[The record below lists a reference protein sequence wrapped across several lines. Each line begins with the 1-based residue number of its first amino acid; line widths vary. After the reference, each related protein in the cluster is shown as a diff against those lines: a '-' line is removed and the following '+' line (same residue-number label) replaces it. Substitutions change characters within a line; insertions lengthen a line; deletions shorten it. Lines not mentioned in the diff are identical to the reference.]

1 MSGDVEAAPPAA
13 PLESLERLCIH
24 TVTTKPWSIEI
35 AVEEYARAGVNGI
48 TVWRDK
54 LEGRRPA
61 EVRRRIEE
69 AGLAVVSLC
78 RGGFFPSPEA
88 EERRKALEENRRAVD
103 EAAELGAPSVV
114 LVPGA
119 DPRQSLE
126 ESRRQIEDAL
136 GELAEYAAAS
146 EVKLS
151 VEPLHPMY
159 ADTRSAINTLEQAN
173 DLCETLGHPF
183 VGAAVDVYH
192 LWWDPHL
199 EEEIRRCGR
208 MGKLFAYH
216 VCDWRVPTE
225 DLLTD
230 RGLMGEGCIPLRR
243 IRRRVEQA
251 GFGGHI
257 EVEIF
262 SRRWWSSDQ
271 NDFLK
276 RIVEAY
282 REAT

>member
-119 DPRQSLE
+119 DPRQSLA
-126 ESRRQIEDAL
+126 ESRRQIEEGI
-136 GELAEYAAAS
+136 GELLEHAAAAG
-146 EVKLS
+146 VKLS
-151 VEPLHPMY
+151 LEPLHPMY
-159 ADTRSAINTLEQAN
+159 ADTRSAINTLAQAN
-173 DLCETLGHPF
+173 ELCERLEHPALG
-183 VGAAVDVYH
+183 VAVDLYH
-192 LWWDPHL
+192 LWWDPRL
-199 EEEIRRCGR
+199 REEIARCGR
-208 MGKLFAYH
+208 AGRLLAYH

-225 DLLTD
+225 DLLQD

-243 IRRRVEQA
+243 IRRWVEEA
-251 GFGGHI
+251 GFDGYI

-262 SRRWWSSDQ
+262 SRRWWASDQ
-271 NDFLK
+271 SRFLE
-276 RIVEAY
+276 RILQAY
-282 REAT
+282 RAYT